1 MSDPSFSAPLVGLP
15 PGLPPPTT
23 AEEFCYQLLTRGEL
37 AFKLTPPRR
46 PDGRLLPLAVDAT
59 PRRLSEPARAAELRM
74 RPGAEP
80 LPGLGRLRDPE
91 ARALCLER
99 FAHHELQAIEL
110 FAWMLLAFPGPPL
123 TPGLRRALL
132 LTLEEEQAHLR
143 LYLDRLQGH
152 GWWLGRSQLSDYLW
166 QHHEGV
172 LRAPEP
178 ALAFLCAMGLTFEQA
193 NLDFTL
199 LYRDGFRAAGDEP
212 SAQVLQRVHDEE
224 IRHVRVAMHWL
235 RRLKDPG
242 RSEVD
247 TYQAAVPFPLSAARA
262 KGRRFDIAARHRAGL
277 SDAFI
282 AYVRAARPYE
292 PPPERPP
299 PPNEPPRP
307 SRPGDSLFVAQ
318 SSHPGELSSPP
329 RPSRPGDSFLVAQP
343 SRPGEPSPR
352 ASRSDDLFL
361 VAQPSRLGEPLPTLR
376 ASRSDDLFST
386 ERAAR
391 PGEPF
396 SAEPASLAGS
406 ALQPTPAPSER
417 RLWLL
422 PNLGAEEERPL
433 PAGARGFLR
442 GVIGAWAMLFDAE
455 SSAGPPLLLPPGEAA
470 AQVRWREALHAQGA
484 GPALAC
490 LRGLSGFLAW
500 LGTEQAAAQA
510 AEQGHTLLGPAPA
523 VVRRVH
529 DKAFAHRE
537 ALARGLVPP
546 DLRELLCELSPDE
559 LLAAEAPARI
569 NARVATWPTWT
580 GGRFTLKP
588 RYGTSGRG
596 RVMGTG
602 VLPPPRAPLSP
613 GALHPALAQLATR
626 GGCLLE
632 PWSERVRDLSLQLYV
647 HPEGRTEVLGTTT
660 QIVTPSGQIL
670 GNRGVLRDGQVR
682 SGAPDSDEQELSAAA
697 SVLGAAA
704 AQAGFYGVA
713 GIDAFVFRAAT
724 GGELVRPVVELNARF
739 TTGTVA
745 VGLVRLAER
754 AGLTA
759 GLTAWALLLKAKPAS
774 GRAAPEPSELLALTP
789 LSHGPTLVL
798 ARTPELL
805 DAWLRS
811 P

>member
-1 MSDPSFSAPLVGLP
+1 MNPPFPSAPPVSLS

-23 AEEFCYQLLTRGEL
+23 AEEFCYQLLTCGEL
-37 AFKLTPPRR
+37 AAKLTPPRR
-46 PDGRLLPLAVDAT
+46 PDGRLLPLAVDAA
-59 PRRLSEPARAAELRM
+59 PQRLSEPARTAELRM

-143 LYLDRLQGH
+143 LYLDRLQDH

-172 LRAPEP
+172 LRAAEP

-212 SAQVLQRVHDEE
+212 SARVLQRVHDEE

-235 RRLKDPG
+235 RRLKAPE

-247 TYQAAVPFPLSAARA
+247 TYRAAVPFPLSAARA

-299 PPNEPPRP
+299 PPGEPSPAPPVPRNSLP
-307 SRPGDSLFVAQ
+307 VAQSPAGDLLLTPPVPHPGDSLLVAQ
-318 SSHPGELSSPP
+318 SSWSGEPLPARP
-329 RPSRPGDSFLVAQP
+329 PSRSGYLLSTERAPP
-343 SRPGEPSPR
+343 PGEPS
-352 ASRSDDLFL
+352 
-361 VAQPSRLGEPLPTLR
+361 
-376 ASRSDDLFST
+376 
-386 ERAAR
+386 
-391 PGEPF
+391 
-396 SAEPASLAGS
+396 SAEPTSLAGS
-406 ALQPTPAPSER
+406 AGRPSPARSER

-442 GVIGAWAMLFDAE
+442 GVIGAWALLFDAE
-455 SSAGPPLLLPPGEAA
+455 SDAGPPLLLPPGEAA
-470 AQVRWREALHAQGA
+470 AQVRWREALHARGA

-510 AEQGHTLLGPAPA
+510 AAQGHTLLGPAPA

-529 DKAFAHRE
+529 DKAFAHRA
-537 ALARGLVPP
+537 ALAGGLVPQ

-559 LLAAEAPARI
+559 LLAADAPARI
-569 NARVATWPTWT
+569 NARVAAWPAWT
-580 GGRFTLKP
+580 GGHFTLKP

-596 RVMGTG
+596 RIMGTG
-602 VLPPPRAPLSP
+602 VLPPPRAPLPP
-613 GALHPALAQLATR
+613 GGCHPALAQLAAR

-632 PWSERVRDLSLQLYV
+632 PWLERVRDLSLQLYV

-670 GNRGVLRDGQVR
+670 GNRGVLRAGQIL
-682 SGAPDSDEQELSAAA
+682 SGGPDSDEAELVKAA

-704 AQAGFYGVA
+704 AQAGFCGIA

-724 GGELVRPVVELNARF
+724 GDELVRPVVELNARF

-774 GRAAPEPSELLALTP
+774 ALAAPDPAELRVITP

-798 ARTPELL
+798 SRTPAVL
-805 DAWLRS
+805 DTWLS
-811 P
+811 AP

>member
-1 MSDPSFSAPLVGLP
+1 MKNPAFSAPPASLP

-37 AFKLTPPRR
+37 AVKLAPPRR
-46 PDGRLLPLAVDAT
+46 PDGRLLPLAVDAA
-59 PRRLSEPARAAELRM
+59 PRRLSEPARTAELRM

-132 LTLEEEQAHLR
+132 LTLEEEQVHLR
-143 LYLDRLQGH
+143 LYLDRLRDH

-178 ALAFLCAMGLTFEQA
+178 ALSFLCAMGLTFEQA

-235 RRLKDPG
+235 RRLKDPA

-277 SDAFI
+277 PDAFI
-282 AYVRAARPYE
+282 AFVRAARPYE
-292 PPPERPP
+292 SPAERPP
-299 PPNEPPRP
+299 RP
-307 SRPGDSLFVAQ
+307 GARLHHDGASQPGDPVPTEQAWRPGDPSPIERASRPGDPSPIARA
-318 SSHPGELSSPP
+318 SRPGGLPP
-329 RPSRPGDSFLVAQP
+329 AEQASRPGD
-343 SRPGEPSPR
+343 PSP
-352 ASRSDDLFL
+352 S
-361 VAQPSRLGEPLPTLR
+361 
-376 ASRSDDLFST
+376 

-391 PGEPF
+391 PGDL
-396 SAEPASLAGS
+396 SAAAQAWRPGDPVPIGWASSPMSSLPATPAGS
-406 ALQPTPAPSER
+406 GQ

-422 PNLGAEEERPL
+422 PNLGAEEDRPL

-442 GVIGAWAMLFDAE
+442 GVIGAWALLFDAE
-455 SSAGPPLLLPPGEAA
+455 SGAGPPLLLPPGETS
-470 AQVRWREALHAQGA
+470 AQARWREALHARGT

-510 AEQGHTLLGPAPA
+510 AAQGHTWLGPAPA

-529 DKAFAHRE
+529 DKAFAHRA
-537 ALARGLVPP
+537 ALAGGLVPP
-546 DLRELLCELSPDE
+546 DLRELLWELSPDE
-559 LLAAEAPARI
+559 LLAADATARI
-569 NARVATWPTWT
+569 NARVATWPAWT
-580 GGRFTLKP
+580 GSRFTLKP

-602 VLPPPRAPLSP
+602 ELPAPRAPLQP
-613 GALHPALAQLATR
+613 GAPHPALAQLAAR

-632 PWSERVRDLSLQLYV
+632 PWLERVRDLSLQLYV

-660 QIVTPSGQIL
+660 QLLTPSGQIL
-670 GNRGVLRDGQVR
+670 GNRGVLRDGQVL
-682 SGAPDSDEQELSAAA
+682 SGAPDSDERELSQAAA
-697 SVLGAAA
+697 VLGAAA

-713 GIDAFVFRAAT
+713 GIDAFVFRAPA

-754 AGLTA
+754 VGLTA
-759 GLTAWALLLKAKPAS
+759 GLNAWALLLKAKPPS
-774 GRAAPEPSELLALTP
+774 GLAALDPGELRAITP
-789 LSHGPTLVL
+789 LSHGPSLVL
-798 ARTPELL
+798 ARTPEVL
-805 DAWLRS
+805 DAWLSS

>member
-1 MSDPSFSAPLVGLP
+1 MNNPASSAPPASLP

-37 AFKLTPPRR
+37 AVKLAPPRC

-59 PRRLSEPARAAELRM
+59 PRRLSEPARTAELRM

-132 LTLEEEQAHLR
+132 LTLEEEQVHLR
-143 LYLDRLQGH
+143 LYLDRLRDH

-178 ALAFLCAMGLTFEQA
+178 ALSFLCAMGLTFEQA

-235 RRLKDPG
+235 RRLKDPA

-277 SDAFI
+277 PDAFI
-282 AYVRAARPYE
+282 AFVRAARPYE
-292 PPPERPP
+292 PPAERPP
-299 PPNEPPRP
+299 RP
-307 SRPGDSLFVAQ
+307 GARLHRDGASRPGDPVPTEQAW
-318 SSHPGELSSPP
+318 
-329 RPSRPGDSFLVAQP
+329 RPGDPVP
-343 SRPGEPSPR
+343 TGR
-352 ASRSDDLFL
+352 ASS
-361 VAQPSRLGEPLPTLR
+361 PMS
-376 ASRSDDLFST
+376 
-386 ERAAR
+386 
-391 PGEPF
+391 
-396 SAEPASLAGS
+396 SLQATPAGS
-406 ALQPTPAPSER
+406 GQ

-442 GVIGAWAMLFDAE
+442 GVIGAWALLFDAE
-455 SSAGPPLLLPPGEAA
+455 SGAGPPLLLPPGETS
-470 AQVRWREALHAQGA
+470 AQARWREALHARGT

-510 AEQGHTLLGPAPA
+510 AAQGHTWLGPAPA

-529 DKAFAHRE
+529 DKAFAHRA
-537 ALARGLVPP
+537 ALAGGLVPP
-546 DLRELLCELSPDE
+546 DLRELLWELSPDE
-559 LLAAEAPARI
+559 LLAADATARI
-569 NARVATWPTWT
+569 NARVATWPAWT
-580 GGRFTLKP
+580 GSRFTLKP

-602 VLPPPRAPLSP
+602 ELPAPRAPLPP
-613 GALHPALAQLATR
+613 GASHPGLAQLAAR

-632 PWSERVRDLSLQLYV
+632 PWLLRVRDLSLQLYV

-660 QIVTPSGQIL
+660 QLLTPSGQIL

-682 SGAPDSDEQELSAAA
+682 SGAPDSDERELSQAAA
-697 SVLGAAA
+697 VLGAAA

-713 GIDAFVFRAAT
+713 GIDAFVFRAPA

-754 AGLTA
+754 VGLTA
-759 GLTAWALLLKAKPAS
+759 GLTAWALLLKAKPPS
-774 GRAAPEPSELLALTP
+774 GLAALDPGELLAITP
-789 LSHGPTLVL
+789 LSHGPSLVL
-798 ARTPELL
+798 ARTPEVL
-805 DAWLRS
+805 DAWLSS

>member
-1 MSDPSFSAPLVGLP
+1 MNDPFSSAPPASLP
-15 PGLPPPTT
+15 PGLLPPTT

-37 AFKLTPPRR
+37 AVKLAPPRR
-46 PDGRLLPLAVDAT
+46 ADGRLLPLAADAT
-59 PRRLSEPARAAELRM
+59 PRRLSEPARTAELRM

-80 LPGLGRLRDPE
+80 LPGLGRLREPQ

-143 LYLDRLQGH
+143 LYLDRLQDH

-178 ALAFLCAMGLTFEQA
+178 ALSFLCAMGLTFEQA

-199 LYRDGFRAAGDEP
+199 LYRDGFRAAGDEA

-235 RRLKDPG
+235 RRLKDPA

-247 TYQAAVPFPLSAARA
+247 TYAAAVPFPLSAARA

-277 SDAFI
+277 PDAFI

-292 PPPERPP
+292 PPSERAP
-299 PPNEPPRP
+299 
-307 SRPGDSLFVAQ
+307 RPGDLPIERA
-318 SSHPGELSSPP
+318 G
-329 RPSRPGDSFLVAQP
+329 RPGDLP
-343 SRPGEPSPR
+343 STGR
-352 ASRSDDLFL
+352 ASASGDL
-361 VAQPSRLGEPLPTLR
+361 PPTGR
-376 ASRSDDLFST
+376 ASASGDLPHT
-386 ERAAR
+386 ERVLAAT
-391 PGEPF
+391 GV
-396 SAEPASLAGS
+396 S
-406 ALQPTPAPSER
+406 QPAPGR
-417 RLWLL
+417 GGQRLWLL

-433 PAGARGFLR
+433 PSGARGFLR
-442 GVIGAWAMLFDAE
+442 GVIGAWATLFDAD
-455 SSAGPPLLLPPGEAA
+455 SGGGPPLLLPPGEAA
-470 AQVRWREALHAQGA
+470 AQVRWREALHAGGA

-490 LRGLSGFLAW
+490 LRGLSGLLAW

-510 AEQGHTLLGPAPA
+510 VAQGHTLLGPPPA

-529 DKAFAHRE
+529 DKAFAHHE

-546 DLRELLCELSPDE
+546 GLRELLCALSPDE
-559 LLAAEAPARI
+559 LLAADAPARI
-569 NARVATWPTWT
+569 NARVATWPAWT

-596 RVMGTG
+596 RVMGTW
-602 VLPPPRAPLSP
+602 VLPPPRTPLQP
-613 GALHPALAQLATR
+613 GAPDPALAQLAAR

-632 PWSERVRDLSLQLYV
+632 PWLDRVRDLSLQLYV

-660 QIVTPSGQIL
+660 QLVTPSGQIL
-670 GNRGVLRDGQVR
+670 GNRGDLRDGR
-682 SGAPDSDEQELSAAA
+682 ILSGAPDSDEQELSRAA
-697 SVLGAAA
+697 SALGTAA

-713 GIDAFVFRAAT
+713 GLDAFVFRAAT

-759 GLTAWALLLKAKPAS
+759 GHTAWALLLKAKPPS
-774 GRAAPEPSELLALTP
+774 GLAPPDPPDPNELRAITP
-789 LSHGPTLVL
+789 LSHGPTLIL
-798 ARTPELL
+798 ARTPAVL
-805 DAWLRS
+805 DAWLSS